1 MTIDGKRKDP
11 RIPSSN
17 LISYMVRDQNDQGI
31 MQGMGRTLNVSEGGI
46 LLETH
51 IPLDP
56 HHVVTLTIALEDEL
70 IEFKDRIA
78 HSTKREDGGF
88 TSGITFMEMNEE
100 KRRYLRQYCTLFK
113 GQEPML

>member
-1 MTIDGKRKDP
+1 MTIDSKRKDP

-17 LISYMVRDQNDQGI
+17 LIAYVVKDQNDQGI
-31 MQGMGRTLNVSEGGI
+31 MQGMGRTLDVSEGGI

-51 IPLDP
+51 VPLDP
-56 HHVVTLTIALEDEL
+56 QHVVTLTIALEDEL
-70 IEFKDRIA
+70 IEFKGRIA

-88 TSGITFMEMNEE
+88 TSGITFREMNEE
-100 KRRYLRQYCTLFK
+100 KRLYLRQYCILFK

>member
-17 LISYMVRDQNDQGI
+17 LISYVVRDQNDQDI

-70 IEFKDRIA
+70 IEFKGRIA

-100 KRRYLRQYCTLFK
+100 KRRYLRQYCILFK
-113 GQEPML
+113 AEKPML